1 MNSLQKFLGLT
12 GRSVVVA
19 AGYVAGLLFAGMIG
33 ALMGTQMPTSAR
45 NGTAF
50 LWLSI
55 SSVLL
60 GLLLGPLASRLRMT
74 RLQHFFVWGSL
85 IFFNLG
91 SVAIE
96 GAFFAPELV
105 PVPIPVLFAQQ
116 ALASA
121 AAALVIVW
129 LFASVGTPVT
139 TWLGSL
145 RTRPWYSWLW
155 RFLVSSISYLVFYFV
170 FGALNYSLVTK
181 PYYESHAGGLTV
193 PAPELVLFAEL
204 ARAPL
209 IVLSILVFL
218 LSVRGTKRQLM
229 VTSGWLLFAV
239 GGIVPLVL
247 QISTLPLFLLAA
259 SAVEIFFQNFLTGIV
274 AARLM
279 GIPNRVEDLSEER
292 VRRQPA
298 LLQE

>member
-12 GRSVVVA
+12 WRSVLVA
-19 AGYVAGLLFAGMIG
+19 AAYVAGLLVAGMIG
-33 ALMGTQMPTSAR
+33 ALIGAQMPTSTR

-50 LWLSI
+50 LWLFI

-60 GLLLGPLASRLRMT
+60 GVLLGPLASRLKMARI
-74 RLQHFFVWGSL
+74 QHFVLWGSL

-105 PVPIPVLFAQQ
+105 LVPIPMLFAQQ

-121 AAALVIVW
+121 GAALVIVW
-129 LFASVGTPVT
+129 LFASVGTPIAS
-139 TWLGSL
+139 WLDAL

-155 RFLVSSISYLVFYFV
+155 RFLLSSFSYLMFYFV

-181 PYYESHAGGLTV
+181 PYYESHAGGLMV

-218 LSVRGTKRQLM
+218 LSMRGTKRQLM
-229 VTSGWLLFAV
+229 IKSGWLLFAV

-274 AARLM
+274 AAGLM
-279 GIPNRVEDLSEER
+279 GVREQVEDMSEKR
-292 VRRQPA
+292 VRKQQA
-298 LLQE
+298 LSQG